1 METQGCDAF
10 ELAIE
15 MKLHGALPADQGPGL
30 EAHLA
35 SCERCQR
42 FLRRAEETRSVMG
55 ATTKALADAVPPAR
69 TWERMQRMI
78 REERMGLWLRALILA
93 GLVPLLGFLS
103 GSFVLAAVCIGT
115 VGGGLL
121 LLMVLGSRRAARD
134 VALVGSSKGEVL
146 AVYRQLLERRIA
158 RAMRMRR
165 VLPVLGVMELVL
177 TSSRV
182 PWPKSLDKQSMAWFA
197 VGLFIVC
204 MGRALYLSLR
214 VLPALRREQQASAS

>member
-1 METQGCDAF
+1 METEGCDAF

-15 MKLHGALPADQGPGL
+15 MKLHGALPAEQGPGL

-55 ATTKALADAVPPAR
+55 ATTQALANAVPPAR
-69 TWERMQRMI
+69 TWERMQRML

-93 GLVPLLGFLS
+93 GLVPLIGFLI

-121 LLMVLGSRRAARD
+121 LLMVLGNRRAARD

-165 VLPVLGVMELVL
+165 VLPVL
-177 TSSRV
+177 
-182 PWPKSLDKQSMAWFA
+182 SLFA
-197 VGLFIVC
+197 VEGLSHAELAE
-204 MGRALYLSLR
+204 ALGIPLGTVWSRLHLAR
-214 VLPALRREQQASAS
+214 KKLLAALNESVSAPS